1 MASEFFT
8 TADRLNNTH
17 YFLATVSTNL
27 PKHDPY
33 AALRIRDFRL
43 YVIGRIINNIGFQIV
58 DVAVAW
64 QIFSLTHDPLSLGL
78 VGLSVALPA
87 IGVSLYGGHISD
99 VKNRKVIALTMLYV
113 LTLTTLMFLAISLNI
128 GYVYRQFGTLP
139 FYIILAIGGTASG
152 ILAPS
157 VTAFSYQLIPNEI
170 ALNAS
175 AWRSSSWQASAIAG
189 PAIGGLLYGFI
200 GATGAYSVSA
210 SLTFLGTLCLWF
222 IPSRHVPSL
231 KEEESIYNSLRQGI
245 KFVFQNQIIVG
256 ALSLD
261 LFAVLFGGAVA
272 MLPVYASDIL
282 KVGPEGLGLLR
293 AAPAVGAVLVAVWMA
308 HRPLRGAIG
317 KKLFFVVFWF
327 GITIIIFGISKSIIL
342 SVVMLAAGGGFDSVS
357 VIIRST
363 LIQIST
369 PNEMRGR
376 VESVNMMFI
385 GSSNEVGA
393 FESGVAAKLLG
404 VVPSVVFGG
413 TMTLLS
419 VFITSKLTPALR
431 ELEINQ

>member
-1 MASEFFT
+1 MSR
-8 TADRLNNTH
+8 DKKI
-17 YFLATVSTNL
+17 
-27 PKHDPY
+27 KHDPY

-43 YVIGRIINNIGFQIV
+43 FVITRLVNNIGFQIV
-58 DVAVAW
+58 DIAIGW

-78 VGLSVALPA
+78 VGLSVAVPS
-87 IGVSLYGGHISD
+87 IGISLYGGYLSD
-99 VKNRKVIALTMLYV
+99 TKNRRSIVLSMLY
-113 LTLTTLMFLAISLNI
+113 LSTLTTVALMGISMDI
-128 GYVYRQFGTLP
+128 HDVYMHFGTLP
-139 FYIILAIGGTASG
+139 IYIILFIAGISSG
-152 ILAPS
+152 IYAPS
-157 VTAFSYQLIPNEI
+157 VVSFSYQLVPQEL
-170 ALNAS
+170 APNAS
-175 AWRSSSWQASAIAG
+175 AWRSSAWQTAAIAG

-200 GATGAYSVSA
+200 GATGAYAVSA
-210 SLTFLGTLCLWF
+210 SLTLLGTSCFFF
-222 IPSRHVPSL
+222 IPSRPHTFIGKQDLIYDSL
-231 KEEESIYNSLRQGI
+231 KKGI
-245 KFVFQNQIIVG
+245 QFVFRNEVILG
-256 ALSLD
+256 AISLD

-293 AAPAVGAVLVAVWMA
+293 AAPAIGAVFIALWMA
-308 HRPLRGAIG
+308 HKPLRGAVG
-317 KKLFFVVFWF
+317 KKLFIAVFWF
-327 GITIIIFGISKSIIL
+327 GLTIIIFGISKSIIL
-342 SVVMLAAGGGFDSVS
+342 SVIMLAAGGGFDSVS

-376 VESVNMMFI
+376 VEAVNMMFI

-419 VFITSKLTPALR
+419 VLITSRLTPALR
-431 ELEINQ
+431 KLKINR